1 MKRKNPYLSILVGGV
16 VVLAAV
22 AALIVARHA
31 RTPYPAQELVFKGK
45 SPYGEI
51 RVVDDGG
58 LRYLLVD
65 GAIRA
70 AVDTSLQAEYA
81 TPNVNVIDVA
91 RNFHDG
97 PGRLL
102 LVGLGAGSVAKHYQ
116 RAGWNVDVVEADP
129 LMVNVAGRFFGFDS
143 TGVRVSRMDAK
154 EFLAAAVDTYDVIVV
169 DAFGSS
175 SMPSDLLTKE
185 AFGLIASRLGPK
197 GALVVDVRAVGWHDA
212 IVSSLGATLA
222 AVFSNVLALPI
233 AEPPDQLG
241 NVILFASRRP
251 LVIPGDVPVPTDRL
265 TPEYDRFHAW
275 ENRFAPDTKGAPVV
289 TDGRNPL
296 GRMLKAVNV
305 RERKQVREMFTRRGA
320 GG

>member
-1 MKRKNPYLSILVGGV
+1 MKRKDLCLSILVGGV

-22 AALIVARHA
+22 AVLIVTRHT
-31 RTPYPAQELVFKGK
+31 RTPYPVQELVFKGE

-70 AVDTSLQAEYA
+70 AVDTSLGAEYA

-97 PGRLL
+97 PGKLL

-116 RAGWNVDVVEADP
+116 RAGWEVDAVEIDP
-129 LMVNVAGRFFGFDS
+129 LMVSVARRFFGFDS

-154 EFLAAAVDTYDVIVV
+154 EFLAAATDTYDVIVV

-175 SMPSDLLTKE
+175 SIPFDLLTRE
-185 AFGLIASRLGPK
+185 AFGLIASRLGAK

-222 AVFSNVLALPI
+222 TAFPKVLALPI

-241 NVILFASRRP
+241 NLILLALKDPFE
-251 LVIPGDVPVPTDRL
+251 IPGDLPLPFDRF
-265 TPEYDRFHAW
+265 TAEYDRFHAW
-275 ENRFAPDTKGAPVV
+275 ENRFAPDTKGAPVF

-305 RERKQVREMFTRRGA
+305 RERKQVRETFARRGA